1 MLKQILNFKNDTQK
15 IMMMVILSILP
26 AVIFKVYTFG
36 FLGLLSLLTLVIT
49 ALVTEKVLAKVLN
62 IKDDL
67 ADYTSLI
74 TAILL
79 FMSLNCNMS
88 FFVYFIA
95 SVVSIGLGK
104 MVYGGFAKNIFNPAM
119 VGWCFIMLSFPQ
131 YMTKHID
138 PTTSL
143 NLIESLK
150 VFFAF
155 NNVDSLT
162 QATPLTQYKLEGG
175 FNAVQ
180 SLAIINLLTL
190 AGGLFL
196 VAKKVITPIFPIA
209 MFVGLIFSSFLFNYD
224 MATSLQ
230 AFGLYGPFILA
241 AFYII
246 TDPVSSPSLPKAQA
260 FYSFAIAFV
269 AVLIAK
275 FGVYPVGIAFA
286 VVFINSFNFILD
298 KLFNKGAK

>member
-1 MLKQILNFKNDTQK
+1 MLQQILNIKNDTQK
-15 IMMMVILSILP
+15 IMLLVILSILP
-26 AVIFKVYTFG
+26 AVVYKVFVFG
-36 FLGLLSLLTLVIT
+36 FLGLFSFTILILT
-49 ALVTEKVLAKVLN
+49 ALVSEKILAKILN

-88 FFVYFIA
+88 FFVYFVASFVAIA
-95 SVVSIGLGK
+95 LGK

-138 PTTSL
+138 PTTTL
-143 NLIESLK
+143 NFIESLK

-155 NNVDSLT
+155 SDVDSLT
-162 QATPLTQYKLEGG
+162 QATPLTQYKLSGG
-175 FNAVQ
+175 FNI
-180 SLAIINLLTL
+180 SENLAIINLLTL

-196 VAKKVITPIFPIA
+196 VAKKVISTIFPTA
-209 MFVGLIFSSFLFNYD
+209 MFIGLIFSSFIFNYD
-224 MATSLQ
+224 MAVSLQ
-230 AFGLYGPFILA
+230 AFCLYGPFILA

-260 FYSFAIAFV
+260 LYSFAVAFIAI
-269 AVLIAK
+269 LIAK
-275 FGVYPVGIAFA
+275 MGVYPVGIAFA
-286 VVFINSFNFILD
+286 VIFMNSFNFILD
-298 KLFNKGAK
+298 KAFNKGAK